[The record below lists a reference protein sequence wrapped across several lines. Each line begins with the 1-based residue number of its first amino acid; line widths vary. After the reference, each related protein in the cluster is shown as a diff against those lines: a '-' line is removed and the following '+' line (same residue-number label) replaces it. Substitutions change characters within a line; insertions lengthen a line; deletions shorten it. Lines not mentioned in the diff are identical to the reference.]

1 MLCRDWFAIASAQ
14 IDEQRIDGDPGGSL
28 AAWAELCG
36 GWRSRREVVVALT
49 APKPGASSVC
59 PDLALALAG
68 QTRLE

>member
-1 MLCRDWFAIASAQ
+1 MLCRGWFAAASAQ

-28 AAWAELCG
+28 AAWTGLRG

-49 APKPGASSVC
+49 ALEPGASSLG

-68 QTRLE
+68 